1 VTSVLEWNLLQMMPL
16 RNGELYLVQ
25 LTLILLDNKLQKV
38 SELNLEMMEQEML
51 VTVVI
56 LLKVLKKNAIS
67 SLV

>member
-51 VTVVI
+51 VTVLT